1 LNKDINL
8 NLYKVF
14 YHVATTKSFKK
25 ASEILCVSQPA
36 ISKQIKNL
44 EDLLDVKLF
53 YRFNKGI
60 ELTKE
65 GNILLEQ
72 VEKAIFYLEA
82 SEKYINFSKNLNSGK
97 LVIGCQSHIAYF
109 YLLDIVEKFIN
120 DYNGI
125 KIDIISDST
134 SELLDGLKHHRI
146 DFVIDNYSEDEAP
159 FGFNLEKITVFDTIF
174 ISSNN
179 SKYKIKSIK
188 DLDNVNLVLPLERSS
203 MRRNIERQLRD
214 NGVNLN
220 IVLSVDTT
228 KLIVSAVEKD
238 IGIGYVIKDCVKEE
252 LNNKT
257 IKEVKI
263 DCDFPKFGISL
274 VYNKDYLSFPA
285 IKFINE
291 YIKK

>member
-1 LNKDINL
+1 MRNINL

-44 EDLLDVKLF
+44 EDSLAVKLF

-72 VEKAIFYLEA
+72 VQKASYYLDV
-82 SEKYINFSKNLNSGK
+82 SEKYIKSSKELKCGN
-97 LVIGCQSHIAYF
+97 LVIGCQSHIAFF
-109 YLLDIVEKFIN
+109 YLLDIVEKFIK
-120 DYNGI
+120 DYKDI

-134 SELLDGLKHHRI
+134 SELLDGLKHHKI
-146 DFVIDNYSEDEAP
+146 DFVIDNYSEDELP
-159 FGFNLEKITVFDTIF
+159 FEFDLEKIDVFDTIF
-174 ISSNN
+174 ICSNN
-179 SKYKIKSIK
+179 SKYDIKTIK
-188 DLDNVNLVLPLERSS
+188 DLNNVNLVLPLERST
-203 MRRNIERQLRD
+203 MRRKIEKQLRD
-214 NGVNLN
+214 NKINLN
-220 IVLSVDTT
+220 VVLSVDTT
-228 KLIVSAVEKD
+228 KLIVSAVEKN
-238 IGIGYVIKDCVKEE
+238 IGIGYVIKECVKEE
-252 LNNKT
+252 LNKKT
-257 IKEVKI
+257 LKELKL
-263 DCDFPKFGISL
+263 DCDFPKFEITL
-274 VYNKDYLSFPA
+274 TYKKDCLSYPA